1 MITTI
6 VIWGMVAFTL
16 IGLLAAKEYAVYTM
30 RDVRPL
36 HLLLSPII
44 GVGTG
49 VGILCILI
57 SAFVGLIVII
67 LTLLWEEIKNFP
79 RLTKSIFVEWVLMG
93 DNSAY
98 TILRHSDLHDS
109 LLAAHDLLIRHDD
122 GYGSIANSG
131 FGIYIRRFDK
141 VPLITRYKFSNK
153 HPFMVRR

>member
-16 IGLLAAKEYAVYTM
+16 IGLLAVKEYSVYSM
-30 RDVRPL
+30 RDIRPL

-44 GVGTG
+44 GVGAG
-49 VGILCILI
+49 VGIIGILI
-57 SAFVGLIVII
+57 AAFIGLVAII

-93 DNSAY
+93 DNSIY

-109 LLAAHDLLIRHDD
+109 LLAAHYLLIKHDD
-122 GYGSIANSG
+122 GDGSIANSG

-141 VPLITRYKFSNK
+141 VPLTTRYKFSNN